1 MRLSAAPEPLNAAEA
16 TSRELVLIDPAVAS
30 PEILLEGLRP
40 GLEARLL
47 CADEP
52 APAQIARAVAG
63 RSLEAVH
70 VIAHGQPG
78 AVAFSGGLLNGQ
90 SLAQHQLE
98 LEAIGAALGA
108 TGQVLLWCC
117 RTAASAAGTA
127 FVEAL
132 AQITGVPVAASRSL
146 VGAAARGGS
155 WQLEGGDGSGAA
167 APLLPAAMASYPGVL
182 ITYSQQTGT
191 ANPFDGFDVGYVSS
205 PSFADI
211 DADGDLDLVVGDN
224 FGTLYYYRNT
234 GTATAPAYT
243 LQSGTDNPF
252 NGIDVGFSSAPSLAD
267 IDGDG
272 DLDLVVGDLFGTLQY
287 YKNTG
292 TATAPVY
299 TLQSG
304 TDNPFNGID
313 VGSWSKPSFADIDGD
328 GDLDLVLGDKYGS
341 LKYYKNIGSATAPA
355 YTLQSGTANPF
366 DGINFGYYS
375 SPSFADIDGDGDL
388 DLAVGDQQGT
398 LNYYRNT
405 GSATAPAYSLQ
416 SGTANPFNGFDVGDY
431 STPSFADIDGD
442 GDLDLVMG
450 GGYGTLNSFQ
460 ATSAVAEPIYSE
472 QSGTA
477 NPFNGFD
484 VGFSNAPSFAD
495 IDGDGDLDL
504 VVGSNYGTLN
514 YYKNTGS
521 ANAPAYTL
529 QSGTDN
535 PFNGINVGSHSSPSF
550 ADIDGDGDLDLV
562 VGEYYGKLNYY
573 RNTGNATA
581 PAYAL
586 QSGTA
591 NPFNGIDVGYFS
603 APSFADIDGDGD
615 LDLVVGEKYG
625 TLYYYKNTG
634 TATAPAYTLQSGTA
648 NPFNGIDV
656 GYWSSPSFAD
666 IDADGDLD
674 LVVGELYGT
683 LNYRNTGTATA
694 PAYTLQSGT
703 ANPFNGFDVGS
714 FSSPSFADID
724 GDGDLDLAVGDG
736 DGRLNYVL
744 NVVCFLAGTL
754 IATPTGERP
763 IETLQPGD
771 LITTASGPQPVKFIS
786 RTTHFAAILDR
797 EDLLPIRIS
806 RGAFGQLGPV
816 RDLYVSPDHAIL
828 LEGHLLQ
835 ASVLVNGTTITRTSL
850 QHWRHQRDPIEYL
863 NIELEQHQLITAE
876 GLTVESFVDNLP
888 RSDWD
893 NYAAYLSLYG
903 RELPIRELSLPRIKF
918 SRQIPSAL
926 RRSLQQLEAS
936 VLTRDQPL
944 AASR

>member
-484 VGFSNAPSFAD
+484 VG
-495 IDGDGDLDL
+495 
-504 VVGSNYGTLN
+504 
-514 YYKNTGS
+514 
-521 ANAPAYTL
+521 
-529 QSGTDN
+529 
-535 PFNGINVGSHSSPSF
+535 
-550 ADIDGDGDLDLV
+550 
-562 VGEYYGKLNYY
+562 
-573 RNTGNATA
+573 
-581 PAYAL
+581 
-586 QSGTA
+586 
-591 NPFNGIDVGYFS
+591 
-603 APSFADIDGDGD
+603 
-615 LDLVVGEKYG
+615 
-625 TLYYYKNTG
+625 
-634 TATAPAYTLQSGTA
+634 
-648 NPFNGIDV
+648 
-656 GYWSSPSFAD
+656 
-666 IDADGDLD
+666 
-674 LVVGELYGT
+674 
-683 LNYRNTGTATA
+683 
-694 PAYTLQSGT
+694 
-703 ANPFNGFDVGS
+703 S